1 MLKHLLLAVALAIWL
16 PVDAAHPGSP
26 AVALSP
32 EEKTYVEHVKAVKM
46 CVDPDWAPFERINAQ
61 GQHEGIAADLVQ
73 LVAQRVGLSI
83 ELYPTTTWEE
93 SLAAS
98 KAGRCQLMSFLNRSP
113 ARDAWLIFTDPI
125 FFDQNIIITRE
136 EHPNIDHLQG
146 VQGKSVALPRGT
158 MVEERI
164 RKDYP
169 GLRVV
174 TTASESEAI
183 TLVSE
188 RKVDMTVR
196 SLIVAAHAIK
206 KEGLFNL
213 KVAGQMPEY
222 TNQLRIGVIQQ
233 EPVLRNI
240 LDKGVQSI
248 TPQERE
254 SVVNRHVA
262 IQVHNGIDYGLIWQG
277 GLLGAV
283 VVLVMLYW
291 NRKLAA
297 LNKRLEQLSVT
308 DKLTGLFNRQKL
320 DVKLEME
327 FLRARRSGA
336 PLSVIILDLDHFK
349 NVNDTWGHQVGDQ
362 VLVCTAQLLTAR
374 LRQTDCAGRW
384 GGEEFMVICPDTDL
398 EGARALAET
407 LRQAIAAQIFPTA
420 GHQTASF
427 GVACCTVGDQVK
439 TLVSRADQALY
450 EAKHLGR
457 NRVEAG

>member
-1 MLKHLLLAVALAIWL
+1 MLKHLLLAVALATTWL
-16 PVDAAHPGSP
+16 PVGAAEPGSP
-26 AVALSP
+26 VALSP
-32 EEKTYVEHVKAVKM
+32 EEKAYVEQVKAVKM
-46 CVDPDWAPFERINAQ
+46 CVDPDWAPFERINAH

-98 KAGRCQLMSFLNRSP
+98 KAGQCQLMSFLNRSP

-125 FFDQNIIITRE
+125 FFDENIIITRE
-136 EHPNIDHLQG
+136 EHPHIDQLQG
-146 VQGKSVALPRGT
+146 VQGKTVALPRGT

-174 TTASESEAI
+174 TTASEAEAT

-196 SLIVAAHAIK
+196 SLIVAAYAIK

-222 TNQLRIGVIQQ
+222 TNQLRIGVIRQ
-233 EPVLRNI
+233 EPMLRNV

-254 SVVNRHVA
+254 IIVNRHVA
-262 IQVHNGIDYGLIWQG
+262 IQVQNGIDYGLVWKA
-277 GLLGAV
+277 GLLGAGI
-283 VVLVMLYW
+283 VLVVLYW

-297 LNKRLEQLSVT
+297 LNKKLAQLSVT

-320 DVKLEME
+320 DVTLEQE
-327 FLRARRSGA
+327 CEWALRLGH
-336 PLSVIILDLDHFK
+336 PLSVIIMDLDYFK
-349 NVNDTWGHQVGDQ
+349 SVNDTYGHQVGDEM
-362 VLVCTAQLLTAR
+362 LVTVARLLTAR

-384 GGEEFMVICPDTDL
+384 GGEEFMLICPHTDL
-398 EGARALAET
+398 QGAKALAET
-407 LRQAIAAQIFPTA
+407 LRQAIAVQPFPTA
-420 GHQTASF
+420 GRRTASF
-427 GVACCTVGDQVK
+427 GVACCRAGDQVN
-439 TLVSRADQALY
+439 TIVSRADEALY
-450 EAKHLGR
+450 KAKRLGR
-457 NRVEAG
+457 DRVETE

>member
-16 PVDAAHPGSP
+16 PVDAAHSGSP
-26 AVALSP
+26 VVALSP

-125 FFDQNIIITRE
+125 FFDPNIIITRE
-136 EHPNIDHLQG
+136 EHPHIDHLQG

-174 TTASESEAI
+174 TTASEAEAM

-188 RKVDMTVR
+188 RKADMTVR
-196 SLIVAAHAIK
+196 SLIVAAYAIK

-262 IQVHNGIDYGLIWQG
+262 IQVHNGIDYGLVWQG

-283 VVLVMLYW
+283 VVLVVLYW
-291 NRKLAA
+291 NRKLSA

-327 FLRARRSGA
+327 FLRARRSDA

-362 VLVCTAQLLTAR
+362 VLICTAQLLTAR

-407 LRQAIAAQIFPTA
+407 LRQAIEAQTFPTA
-420 GHQTASF
+420 GHRTASF

-439 TLVSRADQALY
+439 TLVSRADEALY
-450 EAKHLGR
+450 KAKHLGR
-457 NRVEAG
+457 NRVEAA

>member
-16 PVDAAHPGSP
+16 PVDAAHPGLP
-26 AVALSP
+26 VVALSP
-32 EEKTYVEHVKAVKM
+32 EEKTYVEQVKAVKM

-98 KAGRCQLMSFLNRSP
+98 KAGRCQLMSFLKRSP

-125 FFDQNIIITRE
+125 FFDPNIIITRE

-183 TLVSE
+183 MLVSE

-222 TNQLRIGVIQQ
+222 TNRLRIGVIQQ

-262 IQVHNGIDYGLIWQG
+262 IQIHNGIDYGLIWQG
-277 GLLGAV
+277 G
-283 VVLVMLYW
+283 
-291 NRKLAA
+291 
-297 LNKRLEQLSVT
+297 T

-407 LRQAIAAQIFPTA
+407 LRQAITAQTFPTA

>member
-1 MLKHLLLAVALAIWL
+1 
-16 PVDAAHPGSP
+16 
-26 AVALSP
+26 
-32 EEKTYVEHVKAVKM
+32 
-46 CVDPDWAPFERINAQ
+46 
-61 GQHEGIAADLVQ
+61 
-73 LVAQRVGLSI
+73 
-83 ELYPTTTWEE
+83 
-93 SLAAS
+93 
-98 KAGRCQLMSFLNRSP
+98 
-113 ARDAWLIFTDPI
+113 
-125 FFDQNIIITRE
+125 
-136 EHPNIDHLQG
+136 
-146 VQGKSVALPRGT
+146 
-158 MVEERI
+158 
-164 RKDYP
+164 
-169 GLRVV
+169 
-174 TTASESEAI
+174 
-183 TLVSE
+183 
-188 RKVDMTVR
+188 
-196 SLIVAAHAIK
+196 
-206 KEGLFNL
+206 
-213 KVAGQMPEY
+213 
-222 TNQLRIGVIQQ
+222 
-233 EPVLRNI
+233 
-240 LDKGVQSI
+240 
-248 TPQERE
+248 
-254 SVVNRHVA
+254 
-262 IQVHNGIDYGLIWQG
+262 
-277 GLLGAV
+277 
-283 VVLVMLYW
+283 MLYW

-407 LRQAIAAQIFPTA
+407 LRQAIAAQTFPTA

-427 GVACCTVGDQVK
+427 GVACCTVADQVK

>member
-16 PVDAAHPGSP
+16 SVGAAQPSAPV
-26 AVALSP
+26 VALSP
-32 EEKTYVEHVKAVKM
+32 EEKAYVEHVKAVKM
-46 CVDPDWAPFERINAQ
+46 CVDPDWAPFEHINAH

-98 KAGRCQLMSFLNRSP
+98 KSGRCELMSFLNRSP

-125 FFDQNIIITRE
+125 FFDQNIIVTRE
-136 EHPNIDHLQG
+136 EHPQIDHLQG

-174 TTASESEAI
+174 TTASESEAM

-222 TNQLRIGVIQQ
+222 TNQLRMGVIQQ

-262 IQVHNGIDYGLIWQG
+262 IQVHNGIDYGLVWQG

-283 VVLVMLYW
+283 VMLVVLYW

-308 DKLTGLFNRQKL
+308 DKLTSLFNRQKL
-320 DVKLEME
+320 DVTLERE
-327 FLRARRSGA
+327 CTQALRLGQ
-336 PLSVIILDLDHFK
+336 PLSVIIMDLDYFK
-349 NVNDTWGHQVGDQ
+349 TVNDTYGHQVGDAM
-362 VLVCTAQLLTAR
+362 LVTVAQLLSAR

-407 LRQAIAAQIFPTA
+407 LRQAITAQTFPTA

>member
-16 PVDAAHPGSP
+16 SVGAAQPSAPV
-26 AVALSP
+26 VALSP
-32 EEKTYVEHVKAVKM
+32 EEKAYVEHVKAVKM
-46 CVDPDWAPFERINAQ
+46 CVDPDWAPFERINAH

-125 FFDQNIIITRE
+125 FFDPNIIITRE

-158 MVEERI
+158 MMEERI

-188 RKVDMTVR
+188 RKADMTVR

-336 PLSVIILDLDHFK
+336 PLSIIILDLDHFK

-407 LRQAIAAQIFPTA
+407 LRQAIAAHTFPTA
-420 GHQTASF
+420 GHRTASF
-427 GVACCTVGDQVK
+427 GVACCTVADQVK

>member
-16 PVDAAHPGSP
+16 SVGAAQPSAPV
-26 AVALSP
+26 VALSP
-32 EEKTYVEHVKAVKM
+32 EEKAYVEHVKAVKM
-46 CVDPDWAPFERINAQ
+46 CVDPDWAPFERINAH

-125 FFDQNIIITRE
+125 FFDQNIIVTRE
-136 EHPNIDHLQG
+136 EYPNIDHLQG

-174 TTASESEAI
+174 TTASESEAM

-196 SLIVAAHAIK
+196 SLIVAAHAIR

-233 EPVLRNI
+233 EPVLRNV

-262 IQVHNGIDYGLIWQG
+262 IQVQNGIDYDLVWQA
-277 GLLGAV
+277 GLLGGC
-283 VVLVMLYW
+283 VVLVVLYW

-320 DVKLEME
+320 DVTLERE
-327 FLRARRSGA
+327 CAQALRLGQ
-336 PLSVIILDLDHFK
+336 PLSVIIMDLDYFK
-349 NVNDTWGHQVGDQ
+349 TVNDTYGHQVGDAM
-362 VLVCTAQLLTAR
+362 LVTVAQLLSAR

-384 GGEEFMVICPDTDL
+384 GGEEFMVICPHTDL
-398 EGARALAET
+398 QGAKALAET
-407 LRQAIAAQIFPTA
+407 LRQAIAVQAFPTA
-420 GHQTASF
+420 GRRTASF
-427 GVACCTVGDQVK
+427 GVACCTAGDQAN
-439 TLVSRADQALY
+439 TIVSRADAALY
-450 EAKHLGR
+450 KAKRLGR
-457 NRVEAG
+457 DRVETA

>member
-26 AVALSP
+26 VVALSP

-46 CVDPDWAPFERINAQ
+46 CVDPDWAPFERINAH

-98 KAGRCQLMSFLNRSP
+98 KSGRCELMSFLNRSP

-125 FFDQNIIITRE
+125 FFDQNIIVTRE

-158 MVEERI
+158 MMEERI

-188 RKVDMTVR
+188 RKADMTVR

-233 EPVLRNI
+233 APILRNI

-277 GLLGAV
+277 G
-283 VVLVMLYW
+283 
-291 NRKLAA
+291 
-297 LNKRLEQLSVT
+297 T

>member
-26 AVALSP
+26 VVALSP

-125 FFDQNIIITRE
+125 FFDPNIIITRE

-146 VQGKSVALPRGT
+146 VQGQSVALPRGT

-188 RKVDMTVR
+188 RKVEMTVR

-222 TNQLRIGVIQQ
+222 TNQLRIGTIQQ

-277 GLLGAV
+277 G
-283 VVLVMLYW
+283 
-291 NRKLAA
+291 
-297 LNKRLEQLSVT
+297 T

-407 LRQAIAAQIFPTA
+407 LRQAITAQTFPTA

>member
-16 PVDAAHPGSP
+16 SVGAAQPSAPV
-26 AVALSP
+26 VALSP
-32 EEKTYVEHVKAVKM
+32 EEKAYVEHVKAVKM
-46 CVDPDWAPFERINAQ
+46 CVDPDWAPFERINAH

-98 KAGRCQLMSFLNRSP
+98 KSGRCELMSFLNRSP

-125 FFDQNIIITRE
+125 FFDPNIIITRE

-158 MVEERI
+158 MMEERI

-188 RKVDMTVR
+188 RKADMTVR

-262 IQVHNGIDYGLIWQG
+262 IQVHNDIDYGLIWQG

-320 DVKLEME
+320 DVTLERE
-327 FLRARRSGA
+327 CAQALRLGQ
-336 PLSVIILDLDHFK
+336 PLSVIIMDLDYFK
-349 NVNDTWGHQVGDQ
+349 TVNDTYGHQVGDAM
-362 VLVCTAQLLTAR
+362 LVTVAQLLSAR

-407 LRQAIAAQIFPTA
+407 LRQAITAQTFPTA

>member
-16 PVDAAHPGSP
+16 PVDAAHLGSTV
-26 AVALSP
+26 VALSP
-32 EEKTYVEHVKAVKM
+32 EEQTYVEHVKAVKM
-46 CVDPDWAPFERINAQ
+46 CVDPDWAPFERINIH

-83 ELYPTTTWEE
+83 ELYPTTTWEA

-136 EHPNIDHLQG
+136 EHPHIDHLQG

-174 TTASESEAI
+174 TTASESEAM

-213 KVAGQMPEY
+213 KVAGQIPEY

-262 IQVHNGIDYGLIWQG
+262 LQVQNGIDYGLVWQG

-407 LRQAIAAQIFPTA
+407 LRQAITAQTFPTA